1 VEALNEGIE
10 EEKRL
15 FEVERVKL
23 QVLLERQEVKLHNRS
38 GLHTDTLMV
47 GIFART
53 EDEHRKRFFAGGTR
67 SCQCCETTQEKP

>member
-47 GIFART
+47 DSFART
-53 EDEHRKRFFAGGTR
+53 EDEQRKRFFAGG
-67 SCQCCETTQEKP
+67 P